1 METTRNQIR
10 HPGKVVKVEPEELHV
25 RIVSMSACASCH
37 AKGVC
42 TASDMQDKLVD
53 VKNIYGE
60 RYKPGDDVVLV
71 LKRTKGRSAVFLGYI
86 LPFLILLVALVGLSI
101 ALDSEGMAG
110 LLALSFLAP
119 YYLLLYKYRHKLKER
134 FDFKIGE

>member
-10 HPGKVVKVEPEELHV
+10 HPGKVVKATSRELHV

-53 VKNIYGE
+53 VKNTYGD
-60 RYKPGDDVVLV
+60 RYKPGDEVVLV

-86 LPFLILLVALVGLSI
+86 LPFLILLTALI
-101 ALDSEGMAG
+101 AFTFVFDSEGLAG

-119 YYLLLYKYRHKLKER
+119 YYLILYNYRHKLKER
-134 FDFKIGE
+134 FDFKIAQ